1 VHPSGGVIAE
11 RVYMCETCGS
21 AFVPARRDARNCKP
35 ACRQRAYRDRQR
47 VVELAEFV
55 WRLRSTG
62 EITADEALA
71 LLIEPPAEVLERLG
85 AA

>member
-1 VHPSGGVIAE
+1 VIAE

-55 WRLRSTG
+55 WRLRSAG